1 LRRAGRPG
9 IIAGVRR
16 VAFTLLE
23 VLIALVVLVLG
34 ILGVAAIIPQ
44 SVRTAGDTVDA
55 LALSDQARSVVAAL
69 KLGARERCHEVW
81 TGAGPTRRLV
91 HAFLVLPHP
100 DAGSPPAV
108 TVRADGSVDPAIF
121 GHEACILLPTGLP
134 SGVDKQF
141 VYPRSTRGA
150 GIAAE
155 NGGGDPAT
163 ARDDGARP
171 AGEPLVRAVYGGQA
185 TGPDGRPLP
194 GHGFAF
200 LLQRARPGGVPRDGL
215 YQVTIHLFKG
225 FEPWE
230 PTGGAESKAPVAIY
244 TTELMAGPMKVGP

>member
-1 LRRAGRPG
+1 MRRAG
-9 IIAGVRR
+9 
-16 VAFTLLE
+16 FTLLE

-81 TGAGPTRRLV
+81 TGSGPTRRLA
-91 HAFLVLPHP
+91 HAFIVLPHP
-100 DAGSPPAV
+100 DVATAPAV
-108 TVRADGSVDPAIF
+108 VVRADGSVDPAIF
-121 GHEACILLPTGLP
+121 GHEACILLPVGLP
-134 SGVDKQF
+134 SGMDKQF
-141 VYPRSTRGA
+141 VYPRSTRGS

-155 NGGGDPAT
+155 NGGGSVAA
-163 ARDDGARP
+163 ARDDAARP
-171 AGEPLVRAVYGGQA
+171 AGEPLVRAVYGGRQ

-194 GHGFAF
+194 GYGFAF
-200 LLQRARPGGVPRDGL
+200 TIQRARPGGIPKDGL
-215 YQVTIHLFKG
+215 YLVTIHLFKG

-230 PTGGAESKAPVAIY
+230 PAGGAAEKAPVAVY
-244 TTELMAGPMKVGP
+244 TTELMAGPLRAGPP